1 MADTADP
8 TALLQAKIEELEAEN
23 ARLLETTR
31 RPPSRGRWRAVL
43 SALVIVIAAIL
54 VPVSIAAAWARVQL
68 VEEDAF
74 VQTLAPLVDDPAV
87 QGLVIDEAMD
97 GIRAQVDFDALTAE
111 AIDGISELGLG
122 PRASAALRLLEAPIA
137 SGLDGLVERTVTT
150 VVESDAFSDVWAT
163 AVRGAH
169 RALTLASTSDGGGIV
184 VLTADGAGISLGPI
198 VDEVKQRLVD
208 QGVGVAELIPAVDR
222 VVIIGSGETLTT
234 IRTSYALASAVG
246 WWLPVLTL
254 GLFALGI
261 ALARRRS
268 TAVLGTGAGFA
279 IGGATLA
286 VTLSVG
292 AAAMTMVAGNLDL
305 SPSALDVIY
314 RQLVGDMA
322 QTAWVIALLGVVIAL
337 TGWLMGRSRA
347 AMRTRATVE
356 SLNDSARGQLAERGL
371 DTGGFGRWLGR
382 NRILVRVLIAVLAVL
397 WLFALRPL
405 GFGDVVL
412 VVITSLIAG
421 FVLEFLQVRSDDA
434 PTPVESGQ

>member
-1 MADTADP
+1 M
-8 TALLQAKIEELEAEN
+8 
-23 ARLLETTR
+23 
-31 RPPSRGRWRAVL
+31 L
-43 SALVIVIAAIL
+43 SAIVIVVAAIL
-54 VPVSIAAAWARVQL
+54 VPVSIVAAWVRVQL

-87 QGLVIDEAMD
+87 QGLVVDEAMD
-97 GIRAQVDFDALTAE
+97 AIRAQVDFDALTAE

-150 VVESDAFSDVWAT
+150 VIESDAFSDVWAT

-169 RALTLASTSDGGGIV
+169 RALTVASTSDGGGIV
-184 VLTADGAGISLGPI
+184 VLTPDGAGISLGPI
-198 VDEVKQRLVD
+198 VEEVKQRLVD
-208 QGVGVAELIPAVDR
+208 QGIGVAELIPAVDR
-222 VVIIGSGETLTT
+222 VVIVGSGETLTT
-234 IRTSYALASAVG
+234 IRASYAVASAVG

-268 TAVLGTGAGFA
+268 TAVLGSGAGLA

-286 VTLSVG
+286 ATLSIG
-292 AAAMTMVAGNLDL
+292 AAAMATVAGNLDL
-305 SPSALDVIY
+305 SPSAVDVIY
-314 RQLVGDMA
+314 RQLVGDMI
-322 QTAWVIALLGVVIAL
+322 QTAWVIALLGVVIAI

-347 AMRTRATVE
+347 AVRTRAMVE
-356 SLNDSARGQLAERGL
+356 SLNGSARRQLAERGL

-382 NRILVRVLIAVLAVL
+382 NRILVRILIAVVAVL

-412 VVITSLIAG
+412 VVVTSLIAG
-421 FVLEFLQVRSDDA
+421 FMLEFLQVRDDDA
-434 PTPVESGQ
+434 PAPAESEASSRSPEL